1 MWNVCHQALFWSLTI
16 VANRPNSTVQS
27 FTCITDVR
35 AVGRAPSFEAEGFL
49 TMLSYLT
56 SREWECVGLG
66 PEVQQVQTLK
76 LASETV
82 QEKHHQQESSKSSP
96 PNSTCS
102 QSLATPDTLPTFALH
117 SQREETVWESS
128 VWTLLST
135 SGTPGGLWCFPMKD
149 SKRMREQENLTL
161 VCSALLLSTNVLI
174 YVIWRMVQHSPAG
187 PMLVVIFEPWIYL
200 GSCPDLIIEVR
211 GESNNGKTNLV
222 EYVSFIW
229 FIESAEHAV
238 ITAVRS
244 AELV

>member
-1 MWNVCHQALFWSLTI
+1 MCWFGIGSSASSNLKI
-16 VANRPNSTVQS
+16 S
-27 FTCITDVR
+27 FRNGTEK
-35 AVGRAPSFEAEGFL
+35 APPA
-49 TMLSYLT
+49 
-56 SREWECVGLG
+56 
-66 PEVQQVQTLK
+66 
-76 LASETV
+76 
-82 QEKHHQQESSKSSP
+82 ESSKSSP

-187 PMLVVIFEPWIYL
+187 PMLVIIFEPWIYL

-211 GESNNGKTNLV
+211 GDSNNGKTNLV